1 MPGLNSDASVKDFF
15 FVISILAFLIGL
27 TDMATTVVV

>member
-1 MPGLNSDASVKDFF
+1 MKDFF

-27 TDMATTVVV
+27 TAIAIVVVE